1 MRRAIRFASLCEGL
15 AGFESRAADVCFGSK
30 ADIGACPRDVR
41 FTPESGHCRPDEECL
56 LCAKSGHQFYS
67 EFEDAST
74 LYAAIGRRMP
84 FSSNSPTGSTVTALS
99 MACRT
104 RGLMR
109 IWPGLASSQRR
120 EATFETVPM
129 AA

>member
-1 MRRAIRFASLCEGL
+1 NWGIANVR
-15 AGFESRAADVCFGSK
+15 FGSRT
-30 ADIGACPRDVR
+30 DILRASAHVC
-41 FTPESGHCRPDEECL
+41 FTPESGH
-56 LCAKSGHQFYS
+56 QFG
-67 EFEDAST
+67 FDGEDSRT
-74 LYAAIGRRMP
+74 LYATIGRRMP
-84 FSSNSPTGSTVTALS
+84 FSSNSPTGSTVTAFS
-99 MACRT
+99 MAWRT